1 MVRGTVNNFKCS
13 SFSPFSIC
21 TSEGFLFLSSLCPSS
36 HGAAFERMFTSRC
49 LCAIVRQCSTVS
61 ALHCLLE
68 CARSPLP
75 AQSQLCTVY
84 LNVLGHHSSTV
95 SALHCLLE
103 CARSPLPALSSQ
115 FLFAVQFIFK
125 NTINS
130 RKNIPI
136 LQGFLRTEK
145 QFHGLYLVPLCIE
158 QLCPCILE
166 CRITMGFSWIRS
178 LAYNPSISQNHAHTL
193 RVEPNHVSKVL
204 DSVHSGPR
212 VFFLFIIIHP
222 FLWTEG
228 RLLT

>member
-75 AQSQLCTVY
+75 A
-84 LNVLGHHSSTV
+84 
-95 SALHCLLE
+95 
-103 CARSPLPALSSQ
+103 LSSQ

-130 RKNIPI
+130 RKSIPI
-136 LQGFLRTEK
+136 LQGFQRTEK

-222 FLWTEG
+222 FLWTKG